1 MTNLSL
7 DKLKKGTGAFISESD
22 FQVIQ
27 LEYLDYL
34 EEHNL
39 TDTETNAEEFYHIWV
54 KEQELLDTF
63 KQTSDGN
70 IEFYSMDADDTP
82 ITTEEYLNNL
92 DMTSY
97 HWENMC
103 RSYWKIFENILNTG
117 NVDMKLISNILAE
130 RTISHEQ
137 MYELQKV
144 IKERI
149 AELVTNQ

>member
-1 MTNLSL
+1 MTSLNL
-7 DKLKKGTGAFISESD
+7 DKLRKGTGAFISESD

-34 EEHNL
+34 EENGL
-39 TDTETNAEEFYHIWV
+39 VDAEINAEEFCNIWV

-63 KQTSDGN
+63 KQTSDGK
-70 IEFYSMDADDTP
+70 IEYYSMDADDTP

-97 HWENMC
+97 HWENLC
-103 RSYWKIFENILNTG
+103 RSYWKIFEDILNTG
-117 NVDMKLISNILAE
+117 NVDMKLISNILSE